1 MYCLVILKLAH
12 KIQTFVKSKKII
24 IATVPE
30 IMIIFNIPLTIEK
43 RESENIYNNIV
54 LKQ

>member
-1 MYCLVILKLAH
+1 MYFLEITKLAH
-12 KIQTFVKSKKII
+12 KIQTVVKSTKTI
-24 IATVPE
+24 IASVPE
-30 IMIIFNIPLTIEK
+30 IMIIFNTPFTIEK